1 MPRAFDK
8 LTTSI
13 AQTVP
18 ELRTAQARGVQK
30 AALEAKTI
38 INTEIRK
45 VAGADMRLSGA
56 GKRGARVG
64 ARYDIKG
71 STNPTALIRALGPI
85 QLIERDTKPHLI
97 APRASFVT
105 RGGVRVRQGR
115 RSAAGRRLRGGKT
128 ALTIGGNLR
137 ASAEHPGTKGRHP
150 FQRGAEKASKVTP
163 EIFQAEVDR
172 GLRRAWT

>member
-8 LTTSI
+8 LTGSV

-18 ELRTAQARGVQK
+18 ELRTAQGRGVQK

-45 VAGADMRLSGA
+45 VTGDMRLSGV

-97 APRASFVT
+97 VPRASFVT

-115 RSAAGRRLRGGKT
+115 RSAAGRRLRGGRT
-128 ALTIGGNLR
+128 ALLIGGNLR
-137 ASAEHPGTKGRHP
+137 ASAEHPGTKGQHP
-150 FQRGAEKASKVTP
+150 FQRGAQRAAKVTP
-163 EIFQAEVDR
+163 QIFREQVEQ
-172 GLRRAWT
+172 GLRRAWA